1 MPALRADRTALIVS
15 SASWTPDEDFGMLL
29 DALKEYE
36 HRARASEG
44 RREEE
49 CLPKVLAIVT
59 GKGPL
64 KEKYMREVQQLQTG
78 NEEEGAW
85 RFVRC
90 VSLRL
95 EADDYPLLLGTS
107 FHAWVWILLVFDRML
122 S

>member
-1 MPALRADRTALIVS
+1 MPSLRADRTALIVS
-15 SASWTPDEDFGMLL
+15 STSWTPDEDFGMLL
-29 DALKEYE
+29 EALKEYE
-36 HRARASEG
+36 RRARTSEA

-49 CLPKVLAIVT
+49 RLPKVLAIVT

-78 NEEEGAW
+78 NGEEGAW

-90 VSLRL
+90 VSLWL

-107 FHAWVWILLVFDRML
+107 FHESV
-122 S
+122 

>member
-1 MPALRADRTALIVS
+1 MGSLSETTAMPSLRADRTALIVS
-15 SASWTPDEDFGMLL
+15 STSWTPDEDFGMLL
-29 DALKEYE
+29 EALKEYE
-36 HRARASEG
+36 RRARTSEA

-49 CLPKVLAIVT
+49 RLPKVLAIVT

-78 NEEEGAW
+78 NGEEGAW

-90 VSLRL
+90 VSLWL

-107 FHAWVWILLVFDRML
+107 FHESV
-122 S
+122 